1 MIDNKC
7 KNKLYCLTLL
17 LDIVLLFI
25 LCNYKLNCFDFIY
38 CISLLISHAL
48 FFYGL
53 IYYNKK
59 LLDCLH
65 IAIFIY
71 VLLSIFLQNKYLI
84 GLCLFFT
91 LTLQVLWIIENKCI
105 LNEGNENWGMSKSIS
120 LLTLLINTILAYKLG
135 NIIS

>member
-1 MIDNKC
+1 MIDNKY
-7 KNKLYCLTLL
+7 KNIVYCLTLF

-38 CISLLISHAL
+38 CISSLISHAL
-48 FFYGL
+48 FLYVL

-65 IAIFIY
+65 VAIFIY

-91 LTLQVLWIIENKCI
+91 LTLQVIWIIENKCI

-135 NIIS
+135 NITS